1 MYLAADYIQPTPHKG
16 RCRVRIYRPDL
27 PEEGSAARDEAV
39 VICSEP
45 KDNPGMSITNP
56 PSRRPSLSGWGY
68 GPLSMRTQRPSADM
82 FSLPLLVV
90 GKNVSSS
97 SERASDKR
105 GDSKEDMSVARVT
118 EISAISE
125 QGFEDAVQQGIARA
139 TKTLRNVEGAWVK
152 DQNVMIEAGNI
163 TGYKV
168 NLEVTFVLEE

>member
-1 MYLAADYIQPTPHKG
+1 MRLWASVDTYQRPAADT
-16 RCRVRIYRPDL
+16 
-27 PEEGSAARDEAV
+27 
-39 VICSEP
+39 
-45 KDNPGMSITNP
+45 
-56 PSRRPSLSGWGY
+56 
-68 GPLSMRTQRPSADM
+68 

-97 SERASDKR
+97 SSERACEK
-105 GDSKEDMSVARVT
+105 GDSTENMSVARVT

-125 QGFEDAVQQGIARA
+125 QGFEDAIRQAIARA

-152 DQNVMIEAGNI
+152 DMNVMIEDGNI